1 MPDLALL
8 FILGSA
14 VLHAGWNLILKT
26 SRRKLAF
33 NVFMH
38 GSAIAIFSAWWI
50 ARYGAIPLP
59 RGPVL
64 LFALGGGFFFS
75 LYHMC
80 LTAAYERIDVSLAY
94 PLTTTGPL
102 YIPLWAYLFLGERL
116 SALGLAGI
124 LVVTLGAYILQV
136 QEISWV
142 GLSFPLRNLRLPG
155 VLLALS
161 AGVFYSVGAIVDKR
175 GVTVV
180 DVFLYTYYLDVVL
193 FLFLL
198 ANVVLTTSRIHFL
211 EEVRTHWARGLFAGL
226 VLFAS
231 FIMYRIGLQMAKV
244 SYATSVRQASAI
256 IGVLGGILLF
266 RERFGR
272 IRLFGALL
280 IALGVI
286 CIKLG

>member
-1 MPDLALL
+1 MPNEALALIL
-8 FILGSA
+8 FSA
-14 VLHAGWNLILKT
+14 AMHAGWNLILKT
-26 SRRKLAF
+26 SRHKLAF

-50 ARYGAIPLP
+50 ATQGGIPLP

-64 LFALGGGFFFS
+64 LFTLGGGFFFS

-116 SALGLAGI
+116 TVLGIAGI
-124 LVVTLGAYILQV
+124 FIVTLGAYILQIR
-136 QEISWV
+136 EISWV

-175 GVTVV
+175 GVTIM
-180 DVFLYTYYLDVVL
+180 DVFLYTYYLDIVL

-198 ANVVLTTSRIHFL
+198 ANVILTKSRLHFM
-211 EEVRTHWARGLFAGL
+211 EEIRMHWARGLLAGL

-231 FIMYRIGLQMAKV
+231 FIMYRIGLQMSKV

-256 IGVLGGILLF
+256 VGVLGGILLF

-272 IRLFGALL
+272 IRLIGAAL
-280 IALGVI
+280 IAFGVF

>member
-1 MPDLALL
+1 MPDKALL
-8 FILGSA
+8 LILFSA
-14 VLHAGWNLILKT
+14 AMHAGWNLILKT
-26 SRRKLAF
+26 SRHKLAF

-50 ARYGAIPLP
+50 ATKGGIPVP
-59 RGPVL
+59 RGEVL
-64 LFALGGGFFFS
+64 LYALGGGFFFS

-102 YIPLWAYLFLGERL
+102 YIPLWAFLFLGERL
-116 SALGLAGI
+116 TALGLAGI
-124 LVVTLGAYILQV
+124 FIVTFGAYILQV
-136 QEISWV
+136 REISLV
-142 GLSFPLRNLRLPG
+142 GLSFPLRNIRLPG

-175 GVTVV
+175 GVTII
-180 DVFLYTYYLDVVL
+180 DVFLYTYYLDIVL

-198 ANVVLTTSRIHFL
+198 ANVVLTKSRLHFV
-211 EEVRTHWARGLFAGL
+211 EEIRMHWARGLLAGL

-231 FIMYRIGLQMAKV
+231 FIMYRMGLQISKV
-244 SYATSVRQASAI
+244 SYATSVRQVSAI
-256 IGVLGGILLF
+256 IGVIGGIILF

-272 IRLFGALL
+272 TRLIGAGLIAFGVFFIRLG
-280 IALGVI
+280 
-286 CIKLG
+286 

>member
-1 MPDLALL
+1 MPNKALALIL
-8 FILGSA
+8 FSA
-14 VLHAGWNLILKT
+14 AMHAGWNLILKT
-26 SRRKLAF
+26 SRHKLAF

-50 ARYGAIPLP
+50 ATQGGIPLP
-59 RGPVL
+59 RGQVL

-102 YIPLWAYLFLGERL
+102 YIPLWAYLFLGEGL
-116 SALGLAGI
+116 TVLGIAGI
-124 LVVTLGAYILQV
+124 FIVTLGAYILQV
-136 QEISWV
+136 REISWV

-175 GVTVV
+175 GVTIM
-180 DVFLYTYYLDVVL
+180 DVFLYTYYLDIVL

-198 ANVVLTTSRIHFL
+198 GNVLLTKSSLHFV
-211 EEVRTHWARGLFAGL
+211 EEIRLHWARGLLAGL

-231 FIMYRIGLQMAKV
+231 FIMYRLGLQLSKV

-256 IGVLGGILLF
+256 VGVLGGILLF
-266 RERFGR
+266 KERFGR
-272 IRLFGALL
+272 IRLIGAAL
-280 IALGVI
+280 IAFGVF